1 MSSFSGQSLAALGV
15 FSSEELPAS
24 TYFKKFWLE
33 WLIVIASAPDIDHI
47 LRALILTVYPEGKIR
62 ITHSILG
69 SLMLPFGTILLLTIL
84 GFKRSS
90 RTRLG
95 VQVIIAGLSHLV
107 LDLLTGVNELPLLWP
122 FSLENF
128 KLPFGLLPSAGK
140 VSLLNYYLYRN
151 LFIEVGVLAPLF
163 YSIYLIRHNC
173 IITRLQKIRIIGL
186 LLISICFMFWSFSLS
201 R

>member
-1 MSSFSGQSLAALGV
+1 MSSFIGHSLAALCV
-15 FSSEELPAS
+15 FSSEKLSAS
-24 TYFKKFWLE
+24 NSLKKWWWG

-47 LRALILTVYPEGKIR
+47 FRSFILTVYPDEKIR

-84 GFKRSS
+84 GFKGSS
-90 RTRLG
+90 RTRLS

-122 FSLENF
+122 FNLANF
-128 KLPFGLLPSAGK
+128 KLTFGLLPSAGK

-151 LFIEVGVLAPLF
+151 LFIEIGVLAPLF
-163 YSIYLIRHNC
+163 YSIYLIRHNYSV
-173 IITRLQKIRIIGL
+173 TRLEKLRIIGL
-186 LLISICFMFWSFSLS
+186 LLTSSCFMFWSFSLS